1 MKRCS
6 RVSNRREYE
15 AYMAS
20 LWEAHA
26 PRVRAHG
33 HWRRHGPFDDLF
45 GYELDRLARSWRVVR
60 ALDSGVDPGAFTDEF
75 MRRTMQDTE
84 QAVRRSSDVLRE
96 VDLLPLL
103 DRQYDLMAEH
113 LRVADLPPQE
123 IPILAAHG
131 FDINENDL
139 IRVIYR
145 VRHTAHPNSHR
156 EITPSRAFSQA
167 QESLQEAQ
175 SIYAQNEADQRQ
187 HAVALAEAE
196 GGQGRRPEPPERR
209 KPRVFKGLG
218 QLVQGAAMT
227 LADVGLAVGAFPFPV
242 SPETQSWGALASI
255 TAGVGSVMN
264 GIGDLRGE

>member
-1 MKRCS
+1 M
-6 RVSNRREYE
+6 SNRREYE

-26 PRVRAHG
+26 ARVRAHRR
-33 HWRRHGPFDDLF
+33 HWRHHHFDDLF
-45 GYELDRLARSWRVVR
+45 NYELDQLARAWRVVR
-60 ALDSGVDPGAFTDEF
+60 AVDNGLDPVAFTDEF
-75 MRRTMQDTE
+75 MRQTMQDTE
-84 QAVRRSSDVLRE
+84 QAVRRSSEVLRE

-103 DRQYDLMAEH
+103 DHQYDLMAEH
-113 LRVADLPPQE
+113 LRVTDLPPQE

-139 IRVIYR
+139 VRVIYR
-145 VRHTAHPNSHR
+145 VRHTSHPRSHR

-175 SIYAQNEADQRQ
+175 NVYAQNEANQRQ
-187 HAVALAEAE
+187 HAVAIAEAE
-196 GGQGRRPEPPERR
+196 GTQGRRPQPPERK